1 MAQNPPFPTTADNVC
16 ACVQEMTGRNMSLPC
31 DVTSLQHPAA
41 LSTLIGREVT
51 VTESRDTGGA
61 GDMGPARQS
70 GGQVLGS
77 SPGSAGRSAWR
88 CDVCGYSTM
97 VARNLRIHM
106 TSEKHTHN
114 VALLQRQQQQHQSH
128 QMRLQHQLNAAV
140 ASLPPTSYH
149 PSMSSLPWPAAPPAA
164 PFLPLPTAVDL
175 TRPCHQ
181 RSSRA
186 ATGASQPGQHQQL
199 NGQTSSD
206 AGVRSSGPLYTCN
219 LCPYRTTLR
228 ANFHLHCQTDK
239 HAQRVQQFA
248 LTVAGAGGCAANVDV
263 ITRSPSHTDPLRCSA
278 VDDNYDVNPGIK
290 LQLSWGTQGTGMPP
304 KIV

>member
-1 MAQNPPFPTTADNVC
+1 
-16 ACVQEMTGRNMSLPC
+16 MTGRSLSLPC

-41 LSTLIGREVT
+41 LSTLIGREVG
-51 VTESRDTGGA
+51 VAESRDAGPA
-61 GDMGPARQS
+61 GDIGSSRQS
-70 GGQVLGS
+70 GLIPGS
-77 SPGSAGRSAWR
+77 SASSAGSAGRSAWR

-128 QMRLQHQLNAAV
+128 QMRLQQQLNAAV
-140 ASLPPTSYH
+140 AALPPPTSYH
-149 PSMSSLPWPAAPPAA
+149 SSMPWSAAPPAA
-164 PFLPLPTAVDL
+164 PFLPLPTPVDL

-181 RSSRA
+181 RSTRA
-186 ATGASQPGQHQQL
+186 ATASQSGQHQQQ
-199 NGQTSSD
+199 NGQTSCD
-206 AGVRSSGPLYTCN
+206 AGARSSSAPLYTCN

-248 LTVAGAGGCAANVDV
+248 LTVASSGGGGCAANVDV
-263 ITRSPSHTDPLRCSA
+263 TARSPSHTDPLRCSV
-278 VDDNYDVNPGIK
+278 VDDNYDVKPGIRN
-290 LQLSWGTQGTGMPP
+290 
-304 KIV
+304 IR